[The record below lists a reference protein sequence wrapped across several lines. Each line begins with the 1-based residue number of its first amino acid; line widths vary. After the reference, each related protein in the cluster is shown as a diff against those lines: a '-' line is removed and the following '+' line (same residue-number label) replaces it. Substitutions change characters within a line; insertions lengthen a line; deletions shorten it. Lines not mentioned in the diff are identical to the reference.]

1 MPMSLIEENDGVRSI
16 KFVNRQILPNKTTA
30 VEEAIIIDIENNSLS
45 IIEKRFMIDGKPG
58 YYLNDQ
64 YIKGEPKLS
73 DKQKM
78 SIVNKVVKKV
88 DSEYAVFEGDPLPV
102 VKKELA
108 QLVMEHRP
116 IKPMELA
123 KKVVESDYNATQEV
137 ETIMRDL
144 GIEEDD
150 EIVNVPV
157 SIDRMSRC
165 KLVLDDDRVIELS
178 VDDYLEGV
186 DISREMDGLLMKI
199 KTKRLIVERVHR
211 QNVIELTPLLKYQSL
226 FQQAGLVT
234 VGKVD
239 LVTLG
244 MLAQT
249 ECVLQIRE
257 RGEQGLLGLIIL
269 LHSYDKT
276 GAILP
281 KQYEVG
287 YLLLPRKQ
295 HQGYM
300 TEALS
305 AVCDQ
310 LNRSQITVT
319 AEVRSDNASSIGV
332 LSRCNFIRITINP
345 GMIELWKRQDMG

>member
-1 MPMSLIEENDGVRSI
+1 MSNTILIDKILIHMLDLEHGKTIYSDTFINLVEGTTEYYDKKIEKCLENSNIKQLIVGSEHHLLQAARKMLESDESFKEESILIAQDLFSLCSKIEEMPNANLMFVECKVDGKKFILIIKLNYKNMPMSLIEENDGVRSI

-186 DISREMDGLLMKI
+186 DISREMD
-199 KTKRLIVERVHR
+199 
-211 QNVIELTPLLKYQSL
+211 
-226 FQQAGLVT
+226 
-234 VGKVD
+234 
-239 LVTLG
+239 
-244 MLAQT
+244 
-249 ECVLQIRE
+249 E
-257 RGEQGLLGLIIL
+257 RGLTRIIL
-269 LHSYDKT
+269 KNIKDVVVK
-276 GAILP
+276 
-281 KQYEVG
+281 
-287 YLLLPRKQ
+287 
-295 HQGYM
+295 
-300 TEALS
+300 
-305 AVCDQ
+305 
-310 LNRSQITVT
+310 
-319 AEVRSDNASSIGV
+319 
-332 LSRCNFIRITINP
+332 
-345 GMIELWKRQDMG
+345 